1 MQVNHPSWQLQT
13 DPSPSL
19 SKEPLGTMVPDPIHM
34 HDFGGSWTMGG
45 FGGFR
50 GFANAAGASPRSV
63 ARVTAMPAAMQR
75 LRAMFFLL
83 VSFVS
88 ARSKGIGR
96 GEKLKLRHHH
106 KLSHIDGG

>member
-1 MQVNHPSWQLQT
+1 
-13 DPSPSL
+13 
-19 SKEPLGTMVPDPIHM
+19 MVPDPIHM

-50 GFANAAGASPRSV
+50 GFANAAGSV